1 MACGTKLFPTAQLAA
16 TKLQILPI
24 FTPKLHLRVSGI
36 ATKNCAGSD
45 HGEMVRERIVHRVKD
60 GGVGIASMQRCHM
73 AAHVTASLQVAPIL
87 IDTKEAIDEDVIT
100 NGAFHE
106 QLAGILGAG
115 SFDGGKVGLRYFLEN
130 APAPD
135 DESEDAVWSMQREL
149 AAAITE
155 IQDGA
160 KEILDKIT
168 RRRRQLEKKRWTCHA
183 AYP

>member
-1 MACGTKLFPTAQLAA
+1 MPGSNVLKFQFYSSSVHSILA
-16 TKLQILPI
+16 TK
-24 FTPKLHLRVSGI
+24 SGI
-36 ATKNCAGSD
+36 
-45 HGEMVRERIVHRVKD
+45 VR
-60 GGVGIASMQRCHM
+60 
-73 AAHVTASLQVAPIL
+73 L
-87 IDTKEAIDEDVIT
+87 
-100 NGAFHE
+100 
-106 QLAGILGAG
+106 
-115 SFDGGKVGLRYFLEN
+115 KVGLRYFLEN
-130 APAPD
+130 ALEPD